1 MRRIGEDSMI
11 SSASFHVASGISLVS
26 YSQRKLS
33 DVVDLLVKYRVS
45 VAQSK
50 RPRRL
55 AAVVF
60 LTVLTGLTVLTADRM
75 DTVDVIDVV
84 VQTAQPVNP
93 VNNLNSQPR

>member
-1 MRRIGEDSMI
+1 MI

-60 LTVLTGLTVLTADRM
+60 LTVLTVLTGLTVLTADRM